1 MINRRGVSPVVATIL
16 LIAIT
21 VVLAVIVFLWAR
33 GFIDESAEK
42 RGEPVERACED
53 VDFVAGL
60 FKDGVLKLDIVNH
73 GNIPIYG
80 VELKKYGQDTILP
93 SQYLDGTI
101 TAGESAT
108 ITLDSDFVSTLEVGD
123 SILVVPIILGQ
134 TQEGKVAHA
143 CDDAAGYSAPV
154 TVL

>member
-1 MINRRGVSPVVATIL
+1 MNNKRAVSPVVATIL

-21 VVLAVIVFLWAR
+21 IVLAVIVFLWAR
-33 GFIDESAEK
+33 GFIHESAEK

-60 FKDGVLKLDIVNH
+60 FKDGTLKMDMVNH

-80 VELKKYGQDTILP
+80 VEIKKYGQDTILP

-108 ITLDSDFVSTLEVGD
+108 IDLDSDFVSSLELGD
-123 SILVVPIILGQ
+123 NLLVVPIILGQ
-134 TQEGKVAHA
+134 TGEGKIAHT
-143 CDDAAGYSAPV
+143 CDDVAGYSVQV
-154 TVL
+154 TSL